1 MNEIEHEGRIY
12 ILKSSVE
19 GIVKDR
25 VSKVAARASEAE
37 SRASEL
43 EKQMKAFESKQ
54 ASYDVLAQQ
63 VSDLKTQLSKSES
76 KFSRYQSVSK
86 IGITDQDIIDV
97 LEFQYEKAM
106 KNSKEKISLGDWL
119 ENHIDNY
126 EEAPRSIKPFLQQM
140 KPEPEAQTS
149 PEATEATEAPEE
161 SSESNTTASMMD
173 MMQLQSLQQLREAQQ
188 PPTVNKGAVKAPDQ
202 KDILTRAM
210 TDQDFY
216 NQNADA
222 VRQAWFAKFNPRR
235 S

>member
-37 SRASEL
+37 SRSVEL

-76 KFSRYQSVSK
+76 KYSRYQSISR
-86 IGITDQDIIDV
+86 IGITDQDVIDV
-97 LEFQYEKAM
+97 LEFQYDKAM
-106 KNSKEKISLGDWL
+106 RNQKEKISLGDWL
-119 ENHIDNY
+119 ESHIDNY
-126 EEAPRSIKPFLQQM
+126 EEAPRSIKPFLEQF
-140 KPEPEAQTS
+140 KPEPEAT
-149 PEATEATEAPEE
+149 PEGASQEAPEA
-161 SSESNTTASMMD
+161 NTEASMID
-173 MMQLQSLQQLREAQQ
+173 MMQLHNLQQLRQAQQ

-202 KDILTRAM
+202 KDILSRAM

-222 VRQAWFAKFNPRR
+222 VRQAWFSKFQKGR
-235 S
+235 